1 MIQKKIDPTVLLE
14 HNTIHGTVFLKI
26 RIWVKLF
33 KGNAQFLGKYGRK
46 FTDKPF

>member
-1 MIQKKIDPTVLLE
+1 MYNADKKYR
-14 HNTIHGTVFLKI
+14 IHTVFLKI

-33 KGNAQFLGKYGRK
+33 KGYAQFLGKYGRK